1 MVVRPRCVWFRPW
14 DEVNVWWQ
22 WWCVGGKV
30 EGRID
35 ATESNWERR
44 CHYWRGASL
53 FWGDR
58 GVILSDRIRDE
69 LG

>member
-1 MVVRPRCVWFRPW
+1 MVVRPRCVLFRPW

-44 CHYWRGASL
+44 CHYWRGALL
-53 FWGDR
+53 F
-58 GVILSDRIRDE
+58 
-69 LG
+69 